1 MIHRIARRARGEEGS
16 ILIGAIMLTVVLTLL
31 GFALFDLAQLESR
44 LALGTEADYRAFE
57 IAQAGIER
65 ALQQLFLDLCDGSVS
80 CLSPPA
86 NPSWTDGTIN
96 ATSFALTP
104 TNFATFFNTTTAFS
118 GTFGGETYAG
128 TYTVEMKHV
137 ANSLSTP
144 EAQNLGI
151 FCSEDPCKNYIF
163 VRSRGNFT
171 SGVGTST
178 TRTIQVLVTNIFNG
192 LGDGIV
198 AGAPAAG
205 SITGNV
211 EIHGSLH
218 IVPCGS
224 KPACDPLVFSGG
236 AGIRNNY
243 NGLPD
248 SLQDLIPL
256 LPRVTCV
263 LGTACAGTLVETLG
277 ATVRM
282 AYPQPGPL
290 IDIQSNA
297 TTIGESGGGS
307 TNSYPGGVTG
317 KPTMDGVFV
326 GTGCA
331 AGVSPLCSDAV
342 GSRPGNVYLD
352 SPIKAYDQSPEPSY
366 PSLDDTFTANSQ
378 NYDDYAACSGP
389 GACNTSGAVVSGSG
403 NDFFISHAL
412 KITSSTLE
420 DAWACESCGGL
431 PRNLLDILSKRSGL
445 KWEDDTDGWSKTFSC
460 TMGAPPVSCN
470 DAGGNRVSGSVNGS
484 TPAGFQMEWDKSTR
498 TFSIYQCPLTSPD
511 ASLTCSAP
519 AALLV
524 AGSGVT
530 AGVHR
535 WKVTLVTGSG
545 ESVPTGGSNYLN
557 VPSAGNRQVAVT
569 LPIGPAGTTARKV
582 YRTKAGNT
590 RDYYLVTTIN
600 NNTGVS
606 FTDTASDGSLGASAP
621 TGLLSDPSN
630 SVLPILVYVDDR
642 LKICE
647 DCNNKTFYFRGAAAF
662 VVKGTSSDIS
672 SDLPS
677 IAVDP
682 NWLALPDG
690 LPCPS
695 PSSTNHCTFPQKS
708 AIWFYTPGNIFMGL
722 RAQVNQMGYWYAG
735 NKWKTTKQ
743 TNVLGGVTAR
753 IFDVT
758 GQVPSFWQVN
768 APRSSTSFPPRGQRY
783 SVSTTRWKECVGA
796 VPAGAC

>member
-1 MIHRIARRARGEEGS
+1 MIRRIARRARGEEGS

-104 TNFATFFNTTTAFS
+104 TNFAILFNTTTAFS

-137 ANSLSTP
+137 ANNLSTP

-192 LGDGIV
+192 L
-198 AGAPAAG
+198 
-205 SITGNV
+205 
-211 EIHGSLH
+211 
-218 IVPCGS
+218 
-224 KPACDPLVFSGG
+224 
-236 AGIRNNY
+236 
-243 NGLPD
+243 PD

-256 LPRVTCV
+256 LPRVTCL

-331 AGVSPLCSDAV
+331 AGVSPPCSDAV
-342 GSRPGNVYLD
+342 GSRPGNVYSD

-412 KITSSTLE
+412 KITSST
-420 DAWACESCGGL
+420 
-431 PRNLLDILSKRSGL
+431 
-445 KWEDDTDGWSKTFSC
+445 
-460 TMGAPPVSCN
+460 
-470 DAGGNRVSGSVNGS
+470 
-484 TPAGFQMEWDKSTR
+484 
-498 TFSIYQCPLTSPD
+498 
-511 ASLTCSAP
+511 
-519 AALLV
+519 
-524 AGSGVT
+524 
-530 AGVHR
+530 
-535 WKVTLVTGSG
+535 
-545 ESVPTGGSNYLN
+545 
-557 VPSAGNRQVAVT
+557 
-569 LPIGPAGTTARKV
+569 
-582 YRTKAGNT
+582 
-590 RDYYLVTTIN
+590 
-600 NNTGVS
+600 
-606 FTDTASDGSLGASAP
+606 
-621 TGLLSDPSN
+621 
-630 SVLPILVYVDDR
+630 
-642 LKICE
+642 
-647 DCNNKTFYFRGAAAF
+647 
-662 VVKGTSSDIS
+662 
-672 SDLPS
+672 
-677 IAVDP
+677 
-682 NWLALPDG
+682 
-690 LPCPS
+690 
-695 PSSTNHCTFPQKS
+695 
-708 AIWFYTPGNIFMGL
+708 
-722 RAQVNQMGYWYAG
+722 
-735 NKWKTTKQ
+735 
-743 TNVLGGVTAR
+743 
-753 IFDVT
+753 
-758 GQVPSFWQVN
+758 
-768 APRSSTSFPPRGQRY
+768 
-783 SVSTTRWKECVGA
+783 
-796 VPAGAC
+796 